1 MAAKRTRFTTDQV
14 FSYFF
19 TENSSSED
27 VENVDETFTEYV
39 GIALS
44 DSYEESTDTDLLS
57 TDRTSANEDS
67 DDCGPISSPKPVQTG
82 CGTTSLLIQDATPD
96 PVVESADTSTD
107 SDEFVISDFDLD
119 ESNSGS
125 QVSGSNDNNESTS
138 VQSAQGSDSEVER
151 RGQARGRGR
160 ARGRRGQSRG
170 YGRGYRLSGR
180 SQHRAQGRVGTFGIR
195 GSRTSG
201 RQQPTSYT
209 ELIPEQAKSI
219 SEVDPGFSEWSDFQP
234 LRESG
239 PYLPF
244 PEDHDPTEL
253 ELFQLFITDDI
264 FDRFVQ
270 ATNSYAG

>member
-1 MAAKRTRFTTDQV
+1 MI
-14 FSYFF
+14 SYFF
-19 TENSSSED
+19 TDDSSSED
-27 VENVDETFTEYV
+27 VENVDKTFTEYV

-44 DSYEESTDTDLLS
+44 DCYDESTYTDLLS

-67 DDCGPISSPKPVQTG
+67 DDCGPISSPKPAQTG
-82 CGTTSLLIQDATPD
+82 CSTTSLLIQDATPD

-160 ARGRRGQSRG
+160 GRRGQSRG
-170 YGRGYRLSGR
+170 YGRGYRLNGR
-180 SQHRAQGRVGTFGIR
+180 SQHRAQGRIGTFAIR
-195 GSRTSG
+195 GSRTGG

-209 ELIPEQAKSI
+209 ELIPEQNK
-219 SEVDPGFSEWSDFQP
+219 
-234 LRESG
+234 
-239 PYLPF
+239 
-244 PEDHDPTEL
+244 TE
-253 ELFQLFITDDI
+253 I
-264 FDRFVQ
+264 
-270 ATNSYAG
+270 